1 MKQQELKDI
10 RTKLPWGR
18 IQPDVN
24 LQHIQGSPQQLKEV
38 IAQEIEPLYKIL
50 TQADMLREFYPSGHL
65 INSEVYY
72 PNIYRSEEVAEVD
85 ENGIPTGKTTT
96 NRYVEHVPR
105 YAFAFQQMITIKRLI
120 HIIGNDIQWDTEKRT
135 LTKEEENIVFTF
147 KRGWLSKN
155 MELAVYDAVKSA
167 LIVGDSA
174 IVGYLDKGK
183 FAWKTLSY
191 FTNRDILFPHYDSF
205 GELEVFARQYND
217 YDETGKAV
225 TTWLEVWDSQYLS
238 RYRRDKGGATGI
250 VNHIKE
256 MFGLSGFN
264 LVSKEKHGFPF
275 VPVAYTRRQEG
286 PAWNAS
292 QDSIDGYELAFSE
305 MAQNNHMFGT
315 PIMYLQGEQVEMAH
329 DMNGSIRVLTM
340 GSDDKAGYLEGQS
353 AADSYQKQ
361 LDINYK
367 MIFKQSFAVETP
379 PISGN
384 SDISGAAIKIL
395 YSDANEIATVDAN
408 DFLPFVTTLA
418 KIYAYG
424 YGMESGNP
432 ISFQQVPL
440 APWIKPYMPVNESS
454 MVNDLATAVGA
465 GFISKETAS
474 ERISFYSDTT
484 EWDKII
490 KENKEQQQADLL
502 YEMDKAQNSTQDEE
516 EEPKD
521 TEEVEE

>member
-1 MKQQELKDI
+1 MKQQELRDI
-10 RTKLPWGR
+10 RTKMPWGR
-18 IQPDVN
+18 IQPDSN
-24 LQHIQGSPQQLKEV
+24 LTHIQSSPTRLRDCVVNET
-38 IAQEIEPLYKIL
+38 EPMYKVL

-65 INSEVYY
+65 INSEIYY

-85 ENGIPTGKTTT
+85 KDGNPTGRTIT

-105 YAFAFQQMITIKRLI
+105 YAFAFQQMIVVKRLI
-120 HIIGNDIQWDTEKRT
+120 HIIGNDIQWDTEQQA
-135 LTKEEENIVFTF
+135 LSDEEKNIVFTF

-155 MELAVYDAVKSA
+155 MELAVYEGVKSA

-174 IVGYLDKGK
+174 IVGFMENGK
-183 FAWKTLSY
+183 FGWKALSY
-191 FTNRDILFPHYDSF
+191 FTNRDILYPHYDNF
-205 GELEVFARQYND
+205 GNMSVFARQYND
-217 YDETGKAV
+217 YDENGKEL
-225 TTWLEVWDSQYLS
+225 TTWLEVWDKEYLT

-250 VNHIKE
+250 INNIKE

-264 LVSKEKHGFPF
+264 MISKKKHGFPF

-286 PAWNAS
+286 AVWNAS

-315 PIMYLQGEQVEMAH
+315 PIMYLQGDEVEMSH

-367 MIFKQSFAVETP
+367 MIFKQSFAVEAP

-384 SDISGAAIKIL
+384 ADISGAAIKIL

-408 DFLPFVTTLA
+408 DFQSFVSDLA
-418 KIYAYG
+418 KLYSYG
-424 YGMESGNP
+424 YGIESGNP
-432 ISFQQVPL
+432 ISFQQIPL
-440 APWIKPYMPVNESS
+440 TPWIKPYMPVNESS
-454 MVNDLATAVGA
+454 MVSDLATAVSA

-490 KENKEQQQADLL
+490 KENKEQQEADLL
-502 YEMDKAQNSTQDEE
+502 YAMDNSKET
-516 EEPKD
+516 EEPGN
-521 TEEVEE
+521 E